1 MWLPGWLRLLRGI
14 IACVASVSNRV
25 IARKLE
31 RERKKKK
38 NGRGRG
44 RGEEETSFPSPSPVT
59 PFFLLSSQLPRR
71 TRAATLATQARAIT
85 DVPGDIMCGSHHNS
99 YFFILLRLSEWRSTT
114 TLFLLDLP
122 ARSRSMYFWQDF
134 WVQTRQIQNSFSR
147 FGAKVWNEIP

>member
-1 MWLPGWLRLLRGI
+1 M
-14 IACVASVSNRV
+14 
-25 IARKLE
+25 IARVTQTIKGNNSL
-31 RERKKKK
+31 RSKRFQSSYCAKVRAGAKKKK

-122 ARSRSMYFWQDF
+122 ARSRSMYF
-134 WVQTRQIQNSFSR
+134 
-147 FGAKVWNEIP
+147 